1 RDEQQHV
8 HHNDIIEGTARRYN
22 WALTAVLHLS
32 KTEAMAAKRPRVLT
46 LSAKESLILEM
57 LVEQDELYG
66 LQMVAA
72 SKRKLKRGTV
82 YVTLGRMEE
91 KGYITS
97 RLEDAPADVG
107 GMPRRLYQ
115 ATPLGRRV
123 LAAWSA
129 AATHL
134 MPEFAR

>member
-1 RDEQQHV
+1 
-8 HHNDIIEGTARRYN
+8 
-22 WALTAVLHLS
+22 
-32 KTEAMAAKRPRVLT
+32 MAGKRPRMLT
-46 LSAKESLILEM
+46 LSPKESLILELLM
-57 LVEQDELYG
+57 EQDELYG
-66 LQMVAA
+66 LQLVTA

-91 KGYITS
+91 KGYISS

-115 ATPLGRRV
+115 PTALGRRV
-123 LAAWSA
+123 LAAFST